1 MNPEAATTGK
11 AAAADADNPHRR
23 PRRFY
28 NGMFVCLRLLREAAT
43 AWSDHRVSSMGAALA
58 FYATFSI
65 APILVITIAIAGFVF
80 GAEAARGEVVAQ
92 FQGLTGKS
100 GAETIQSLLAAA
112 YQSGLGFWAS
122 FIAGIT
128 LLVAATSVF
137 AELKNSL
144 DVIWDTEKPEHTGI
158 IALVRG
164 RLLSFGLIL
173 TIGFLLLVSLGVSAV
188 LAALQKYWT
197 GSFAGTGWL
206 LEGLNSLFSF
216 LVVFAL
222 FASIYKW
229 LPAARIAW
237 RDVGIGAAIT
247 AALFTLGK
255 FLIGLYLGNSQLAAG
270 FGAAGSLVVILVWVY
285 YSSQIFFMGAELTRA
300 YAGYRAT
307 RGSPGADP
315 AGKNPVSTQTL
326 TMCPSE
332 RNDRKIQG
340 IL

>member
-1 MNPEAATTGK
+1 
-11 AAAADADNPHRR
+11 
-23 PRRFY
+23 
-28 NGMFVCLRLLREAAT
+28 
-43 AWSDHRVSSMGAALA
+43 MGAALA

-65 APILVITIAIAGFVF
+65 APILVITIAIAGFAF
-80 GAEAARGEVVAQ
+80 GAEAARGEVIAQ
-92 FQGLTGKS
+92 FHGLTGES
-100 GAETIQSLLAAA
+100 GAKTIQALLAAS
-112 YQSGLGFWAS
+112 YNSGLGFWAS
-122 FIAGIT
+122 AIAAIT

-144 DVIWDTEKPEHTGI
+144 DVIWDTQKPVHGGI

-188 LAALQKYWT
+188 LAALQKSWN
-197 GSFAGTGWL
+197 GSIAGTGWL
-206 LEGLNSLFSF
+206 LEGINSLFSF

-222 FASIYKW
+222 FAAIYKW
-229 LPAARIAW
+229 LPEARIAW

-300 YAGYRAT
+300 YAGDRAA
-307 RGSPGADP
+307 RRRAAAHP
-315 AGKNPVSTQTL
+315 AVNASAG
-326 TMCPSE
+326 
-332 RNDRKIQG
+332 RKP
-340 IL
+340 

>member
-1 MNPEAATTGK
+1 MINQPGASIRSINIVKPEEATTGK
-11 AAAADADNPHRR
+11 AAIDDADNPHRR
-23 PRRFY
+23 PPRFY
-28 NGMFVCLRLLREAAT
+28 DGVFVCGRLLREAAN
-43 AWSDHRVSSMGAALA
+43 AWTDHRASSMGAALA

-80 GAEAARGEVVAQ
+80 GAEAARGEVIAQ
-92 FQGLTGKS
+92 FHGLTGES
-100 GAETIQSLLAAA
+100 GAKTIQALLAAT
-112 YQSGLGFWAS
+112 YNSGLGFWAS
-122 FIAGIT
+122 AIAGVT

-144 DVIWDTEKPEHTGI
+144 DVIWGGKRPAHSGI
-158 IALVRG
+158 IALLRG

-188 LAALQKYWT
+188 LAALQKYWV

-229 LPAARIAW
+229 LPEVRIAW
-237 RDVGIGAAIT
+237 RDVGVGAAIT

-300 YAGYRAT
+300 YAGYRAV
-307 RGSPGADP
+307 RGSPGADTGARKP
-315 AGKNPVSTQTL
+315 AS
-326 TMCPSE
+326 
-332 RNDRKIQG
+332 RRR
-340 IL
+340 